1 MRIIRALIVAS
12 GFVVAAPALGQKPFV
27 DVGKQPAITIL
38 IGSTPWYPAF
48 EKLVGLYEEQ
58 TGNKIK
64 LDVVPFGGILEKAR
78 NAVRS
83 GQSPYDLMTL
93 DTQWTIEFYDGGFL
107 SPLKEID
114 AAFELPKEVLSYGDS
129 GYWNAQKRWRT
140 ADGGKLMAYTV
151 LGNVQLLYYRGDVL
165 KQAGIAPPKTW
176 DDVLAA
182 CAKLMGLPCNA
193 PAESPA
199 CVLHRR
205 NCCR

>member
-1 MRIIRALIVAS
+1 MKIRKTIRAALWSLCALITAV
-12 GFVVAAPALGQKPFV
+12 APAAAQKAFL
-27 DVGKQPAITIL
+27 DVGKQSPITIL
-38 IGSTPWYPAF
+38 IASTPWYPAF
-48 EKLVGLYEEQ
+48 EKVVGTYEQQ

-64 LDVVPFGGILEKAR
+64 LDVVPFGGVLEKAR
-78 NAVRS
+78 NSVRS

-114 AAFELPKEVLSYGDS
+114 ASFALPKEVLSYGDS

-151 LGNVQLLYYRGDVL
+151 LGNVQLLYYRGDAL

-182 CAKLMGLPCNA
+182 CAKLTEAGKTY
-193 PAESPA
+193 
-199 CVLHRR
+199 
-205 NCCR
+205 